1 MQEVD
6 SEDEWQ
12 SLMEATD
19 QENDP
24 EAVLQMFDDDTFI
37 AKLNS
42 RVQLSISQ
50 VLDGMLEGAS
60 RLRTVLRV
68 ITNLVTIKWY
78 VVYLTF
84 LMHQL
89 NILHIFMLHN

>member
-68 ITNLVTIKWY
+68 VTNLVTIKWY

-84 LMHQL
+84 LTHQL